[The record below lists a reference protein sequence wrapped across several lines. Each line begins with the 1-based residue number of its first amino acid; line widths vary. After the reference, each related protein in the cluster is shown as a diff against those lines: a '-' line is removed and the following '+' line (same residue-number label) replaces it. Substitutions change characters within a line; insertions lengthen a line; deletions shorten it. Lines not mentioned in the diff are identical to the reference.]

1 MKILG
6 NTIRSLI
13 QSAVNSDISGID
25 AYYLMSYLTK
35 KSKEEILTNIDEN
48 VSIFKVLKWKHL
60 LRKRKRGIPANYLT
74 GSKEFY
80 SLKYKVNSS
89 VLIPRPE
96 TELIVDEILKLKPTS
111 VLDVGTGSGNIA
123 ISVKYNLPNCRVTA
137 VDIRRSALK
146 VAKYNCKR
154 LLGRKKIKFRKSNFC
169 DNIEGYYDVI
179 VSNPP
184 YIPDRTLTGLQ
195 KEVSV
200 YEPRIALS
208 GGKDGLD
215 AYKKI
220 FNSCVKCLNKNG
232 TLILE
237 ISNEV
242 IKGVKGL
249 AHLYG
254 WAMTKVVKDY
264 SNQPR
269 VGIFKLKPDTK
280 REQKNSEIVEE

>member
-35 KSKEEILTNIDEN
+35 KSKEEILTNINEN
-48 VSIFKVLKWKHL
+48 VSIFKVLKWNRL
-60 LRKRKRGIPANYLT
+60 LRKRKKGIPANYLT

-80 SLKYKVNSS
+80 SLEFKVNYS

-96 TELIVDEILKLKPTS
+96 TELIVDEVLKLKPDS

-123 ISVKYNLPNCRVTA
+123 ISVKYYLPICRVTA
-137 VDIRRSALK
+137 VDISRPALK
-146 VAKYNCKR
+146 VAKYNCKN
-154 LLGRKKIKFRKSNFC
+154 LLGKKKIMFRKSNFC

-215 AYKKI
+215 AYKRI

-242 IKGVKGL
+242 LKGVKSL
-249 AHLYG
+249 ARLYG
-254 WAMTKVVKDY
+254 WVLTKVVKDY

-269 VGIFKLKPDTK
+269 IGIFKLKTDTK
-280 REQKNSEIVEE
+280 KELNSSGIVKK